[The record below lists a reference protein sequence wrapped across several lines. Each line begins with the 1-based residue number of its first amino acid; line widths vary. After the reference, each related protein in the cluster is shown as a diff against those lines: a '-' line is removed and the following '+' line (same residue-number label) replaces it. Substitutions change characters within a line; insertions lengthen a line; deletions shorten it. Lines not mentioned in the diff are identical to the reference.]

1 MDIKN
6 VLKKRRNDLGISQ
19 THLSHLSGLS
29 IASIQNVEAGKA
41 NLSISNLA
49 SLLEVLGYD
58 LKLEKRQ
65 FEWDRLIKYGLPVL
79 SEESLEPDGVLEIEW
94 LEKLLVSACAEF
106 IQQRK
111 PGSAQYLR
119 EKEAL
124 QAMVLAL
131 KDHFPKLYDQRFANY
146 KVIKAFYPRTDEISG
161 KLIKLRRIA
170 IDRLAKYL

>member
-1 MDIKN
+1 MKE
-6 VLKKRRNDLGISQ
+6 VLKQRRQDLGISQ
-19 THLSHLSGLS
+19 THLSQLSGLS

-65 FEWDRLIKYGLPVL
+65 VEWERLIQYGLPVL
-79 SEESLEPDGVLEIEW
+79 PERSSKPDGMLQIEW

-111 PGSAQYLR
+111 PGSAHYLR
-119 EKEAL
+119 EREAL

-131 KDHFPKLYDQRFANY
+131 ADHFPKLYEERFASY
-146 KVIKAFYPRTDEISG
+146 KVIKKFYPEVHEISG

-170 IDRLAKYL
+170 IDRLAKHL